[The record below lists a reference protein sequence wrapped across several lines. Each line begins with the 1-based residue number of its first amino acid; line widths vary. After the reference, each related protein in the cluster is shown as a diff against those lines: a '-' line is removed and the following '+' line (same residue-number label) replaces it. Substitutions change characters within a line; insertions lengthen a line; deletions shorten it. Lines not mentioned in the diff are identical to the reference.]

1 MKITTLILSAA
12 IASLSLLLPGCR
24 GGSAATAVSAPA
36 VSQAIPRAVIYRT
49 SGDYNDNVP
58 VTLDASRQRIISYPA
73 PSDIT
78 PASTPVVLT
87 DGWLLDRR
95 GISPGSAF
103 TRYTY
108 GEYASLPAVPTAAQ
122 LMEAIIPQAIVTEIR
137 RLPLSIN
144 EAQADTALCNRL
156 ITRSPDE
163 CPIIYQ
169 APILK
174 M

>member
-1 MKITTLILSAA
+1 MLSAA
-12 IASLSLLLPGCR
+12 IASLSVLLPGCR
-24 GGSAATAVSAPA
+24 GGSAATATSAPA
-36 VSQAIPRAVIYRT
+36 VSEALPRAVIYRT

-58 VTLDASRQRIISYPA
+58 VTLDTSRTAIISYPA

-78 PASTPVVLT
+78 SASAPVTLA

-95 GISPGSAF
+95 GISAGSAF

-108 GEYASLPAVPTAAQ
+108 GEYAALPAVPTRAQ
-122 LMEAIIPQAIVTEIR
+122 LMEAIIPRAIVTEIR

-156 ITRSPDE
+156 ITRSLDE
-163 CPIIYQ
+163 CPIVYQ
-169 APILK
+169 APTLK